1 MPPPVN
7 ARRMIRPETYTI
19 AFLLFAT
26 VLFLCHV
33 PWLGLPYY
41 WDEAGQFI
49 PSALDILH
57 GGAFVAHSTSPNI
70 HPPAVA
76 TYLAAVWSL
85 VGYRPE
91 STRCA
96 MLLLAASGLL
106 VSLLLAIELLR
117 EARGMPAFLAVAL
130 LCLSPVF
137 FSQAIMAQL
146 DAPAML
152 FTALALLLFLQ
163 NRIVAAAAVCVAL
176 VLVKETGLVAPVVFG
191 LWLAHER
198 RWRDAVWFLAPLVVL
213 GSWIGILSHVT
224 GHWAG
229 DEAFTQYNV
238 YYPLHPV
245 RLAVNF
251 LRRVYYLFFA
261 DFHWIGTF
269 AILFAWRTS
278 HIFQTRSWHI
288 AWLLVAAHVVVLT
301 AFGGGVLER
310 YLLPVLPVLYAAMAA
325 GLSLFPGRPRLIS
338 SCALLA
344 GVASGIFINPPYPF
358 PYEDNL
364 AFADFVHLQSEAAA
378 YLNQWYPAARVTTV
392 WPLTL
397 ELSRPELGY
406 VDHAIAVAPL
416 PNLAV
421 ATLQPMDWTKVQVM
435 VAFSRNWDPRLNPLH
450 WAPIL
455 NFWNRF
461 FGYLPNA
468 TREQTRRQVPFAVE
482 NRIERRGQWLDIYVN
497 PNLPRIP
504 PTPALRATTRR

>member
-1 MPPPVN
+1 MAPVTI
-7 ARRMIRPETYTI
+7 RRIRPETYGI

-33 PWLGLPYY
+33 PWIDLPYY

-57 GGAFVAHSTSPNI
+57 GGAFIPHSATPNI

-76 TYLAAVWSL
+76 AYLAAVWSL

-96 MLLLAASGLL
+96 MLLLSAFGLL
-106 VSLLLAIELLR
+106 VTLLLAIELLR
-117 EARGMPAFLAVAL
+117 DARGMPAFLAVTL

-163 NRIVAAAAVCVAL
+163 NRITAAAAACIAL
-176 VLVKETGLVAPVVFG
+176 VLVKETGVAAPLVFG

-198 RWRDAVWFLAPLVVL
+198 RWRDALWFLAPVGVL
-213 GSWIGILSHVT
+213 AVWIGILFHVT

-229 DEAFTQYNV
+229 DESFLRYNV

-251 LRRVYYLFFA
+251 LRRIYYLCFA
-261 DFHWIGTF
+261 NFHWVGAF

-278 HIFQTRSWHI
+278 RIFHSRAWRI
-288 AWLLVAAHVVVLT
+288 AWLLVATHVVMVT
-301 AFGGGVLER
+301 AFGGSVLER
-310 YLLPVLPVLYAAMAA
+310 YLLPVLPVLYTAMAA
-325 GLSLFPGRPRLIS
+325 GLSLFPRRPRFICS
-338 SCALLA
+338 AVLLV
-344 GVASGIFINPPYPF
+344 GVASGIFLDPPYPF

-364 AFADFVHLQSEAAA
+364 AFTDFVHLQSEAAA
-378 YLNQWYPAARVTTV
+378 YLDHWYPAARITTV

-406 VDHAIAVAPL
+406 VSSRIAVDSL
-416 PNLAV
+416 PNLSA
-421 ATLQPMDWTKVQVM
+421 ATLEPVDWNKVQVM
-435 VAFSRNWDPRLNPLH
+435 VAFSRNWDPKFSPMH
-450 WAPIL
+450 WTPIL
-455 NFWNRF
+455 HFWSKF
-461 FGYLPNA
+461 FGYIPNA
-468 TREQTRRQVPFAVE
+468 TQGEIARRVPFTLL
-482 NRIERRGQWLDIYVN
+482 NRMERHGQWLDIYVN
-497 PNLPRIP
+497 PSLPK
-504 PTPALRATTRR
+504 TAHVPALKADR